1 MDFCQKFLVFLLALA
16 PGLSQ
21 SQEITYTKQASL
33 SVDQVR
39 KIQAEL
45 KSAGL
50 VVPQTFCGI
59 DLYKVTYPSKDEA
72 GTVKTLSGLLAV
84 PQAGTRKGLI
94 LFCHG
99 TSQDRRISPS
109 RYTGQLRNSEAE
121 IATMAFATGD
131 YAVAMPDYLGL
142 GDDESFHPYPY
153 GDLNS
158 RSGIDLVTQIRANLP
173 RFLIDLGPK
182 NFVTGYSE
190 GGAVAMWTVKNLSGP
205 GAPWQVAKAAPLSGP
220 YDLSGVTAK
229 SLLDG
234 GLGLE
239 DLAMKVF
246 LMSYVA
252 QSAAVYRPN
261 VNLEDYFDR
270 SFATYIPFVFDQKLD
285 DVSAAKK
292 LTIRSVTLGAYS
304 SVHKLLKPSFVT
316 ALKSEDLS
324 DPLLKRLAENNCF
337 DWSPSVPIRL
347 VYLTTDSTV
356 VPTNSVKALSV
367 MQGRGVVS
375 DLVAGIPL
383 VNRHLN
389 HLTFSPTALGF
400 ARQFFDSP

>member
-1 MDFCQKFLVFLLALA
+1 
-16 PGLSQ
+16 
-21 SQEITYTKQASL
+21 
-33 SVDQVR
+33 
-39 KIQAEL
+39 
-45 KSAGL
+45 
-50 VVPQTFCGI
+50 
-59 DLYKVTYPSKDEA
+59 
-72 GTVKTLSGLLAV
+72 
-84 PQAGTRKGLI
+84 
-94 LFCHG
+94 
-99 TSQDRRISPS
+99 
-109 RYTGQLRNSEAE
+109 
-121 IATMAFATGD
+121 MAFATGG

-142 GDDESFHPYPY
+142 GDDDSFHPYPY

-158 RSGIDLVTQIRANLP
+158 RSGIDLVTQIRANPP

-229 SLLDG
+229 SLLDR

-252 QSAAVYRPN
+252 QSAAV
-261 VNLEDYFDR
+261 
-270 SFATYIPFVFDQKLD
+270 
-285 DVSAAKK
+285 
-292 LTIRSVTLGAYS
+292 
-304 SVHKLLKPSFVT
+304 
-316 ALKSEDLS
+316 
-324 DPLLKRLAENNCF
+324 PLLKRLAENNCY
-337 DWSPSVPIRL
+337 DLSPSVPMRL

-367 MQGRGVVS
+367 MQGRGVS
-375 DLVAGIPL
+375 LDLVAGIPV

>member
-1 MDFCQKFLVFLLALA
+1 VNVCQKFFALALA
-16 PGLSQ
+16 ILPALAPSQ
-21 SQEITYTKQASL
+21 PISYTKQASL
-33 SVDQVR
+33 TVDQVR
-39 KIQAEL
+39 KIQGEL
-45 KSAGL
+45 KTAGL

-59 DLYKVTYPSKDEA
+59 DLYKVTYPSKNEA
-72 GTVKTLSGLLAV
+72 GAVRMLSGLLAV
-84 PQAGTRKGLI
+84 PQAGTRKGLV

-109 RYTGQLRNSEAE
+109 RYTGQLRYSEAE
-121 IATMAFATGD
+121 IATMAFATGG

-142 GDDESFHPYPY
+142 GDDDEFHPYPY

-158 RSGIDLVTQIRANLP
+158 RAGIDLVTQIRASDP
-173 RFLIDLGPK
+173 RFLIDMGPK

-190 GGAVAMWTVKNLSGP
+190 GGAVAMWTVKNLAAP
-205 GAPWQVAKAAPLSGP
+205 NAPWQVAKAAPLSGP

-239 DLAMKVF
+239 DLAKKVF

-270 SFATYIPFVFDQKLD
+270 SFSTYIPFVFNQNLD
-285 DVSAAKK
+285 DIAAAKK
-292 LTIRSVTLGAYS
+292 LAIRSITLGAFS
-304 SVHKLLKPSFVT
+304 SVHKLLKPNFIST
-316 ALKSEDLS
+316 LKSEDLS

-337 DWSPSVPIRL
+337 DWSPTFPMQL

-356 VPTNSVKALSV
+356 VSENSVKALSV
-367 MQGRGVVS
+367 MQRRGVPVNLVS
-375 DLVAGIPL
+375 GVPVTD
-383 VNRHLN
+383 RSLN
-389 HLTFSPTALGF
+389 HITFAPMSLGF
-400 ARQFFDSP
+400 ARQFFDAP